1 MSSSKILKNPGKE
14 GTPVSP
20 YTIRDMGDKGKQAR
34 RKEQASFDA
43 DAIIREA
50 KARKEAIEMEAY
62 NEGMEKGREEGRKIA
77 LKQAEPLFNTLKAA
91 IDELSEMR
99 SSIIE
104 RNQEQLIETVFLI
117 CEKVIHRQIQIS
129 PDIIL
134 DTVRAAGRHL
144 METEEIRLHL
154 HPSDFE
160 YVREIESLLSK
171 KLSGKKNI
179 HIVEDSSLERGGVI
193 IETEFGDIDATIRS
207 QIEHMKEVV
216 LDHV

>member
-1 MSSSKILKNPGKE
+1 MCSSKILKNPGTK
-14 GTPVSP
+14 GSGVSP
-20 YTIRDMGDKGKQAR
+20 YTIRDMGDKGKQVKK
-34 RKEQASFDA
+34 KEEVSLDA
-43 DAIIREA
+43 DTIIRQ
-50 KARKEAIEMEAY
+50 AREKKEAIEMEAY
-62 NEGMEKGREEGRKIA
+62 NQGMMKGQEEGRKIA
-77 LKQAEPLFNTLKAA
+77 IKQAEPLFTTLQKTL
-91 IDELSEMR
+91 DELSEMR

-104 RNQEQLIETVFLI
+104 KNQEQLIETVFLI

-134 DTVRAAGRHL
+134 DTVRAASNHL
-144 METEEIRLHL
+144 MEMEEIRLHL

-179 HIVEDSSLERGGVI
+179 HIIEDNSLERGGII